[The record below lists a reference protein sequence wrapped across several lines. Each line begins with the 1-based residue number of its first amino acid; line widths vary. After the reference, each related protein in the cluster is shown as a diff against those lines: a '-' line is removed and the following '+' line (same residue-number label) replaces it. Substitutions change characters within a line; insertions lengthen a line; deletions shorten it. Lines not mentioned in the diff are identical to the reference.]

1 MIQLSVFFVAAL
13 TSPALAASGPFF
25 SLGNTNFVVAV
36 SFVIFVGAIIYFKAP
51 QFVAK
56 LIDDQI
62 SQIRNQIDRAADI
75 RADAETSLGE
85 ARAEAEAAES
95 QAKKIT
101 EHASEA
107 SQRQIENAQIAIK
120 ETGERRIQ
128 AAIEQIATAEKAAQ
142 SAIYNEAIDRA
153 LDVAAKEIAAKLSAH
168 ENDHVTKQAIEE
180 IRDHMH

>member
-1 MIQLSVFFVAAL
+1 MIRLNVLFVAAL
-13 TSPALAASGPFF
+13 ASPAFAASGPFF
-25 SLGNTNFVVAV
+25 SLGNTDFVVAV

-51 QFVAK
+51 QFAAK
-56 LIDDQI
+56 LIDGQI
-62 SQIRNQIDRAADI
+62 SEIRNQIDRATDI
-75 RADAETSLGE
+75 RADAETSLSE

-101 EHASEA
+101 EYASAA
-107 SQRQIENAQIAIK
+107 SQRQIENAQNAIK

-142 SAIYNEAIDRA
+142 SAIYNEAIDMA
-153 LDVAAKEIAAKLSAH
+153 LDVAAKEIASKLSAS
-168 ENDHVTKQAIEE
+168 ENDRVTKRAIEE